1 MKSKMG
7 MALMGIGMGV
17 GSAALYHNIKNGNM
31 KKWVR
36 KMNSAKTKA
45 IDDLENMM

>member
-7 MALMGIGMGV
+7 IALMGASMGV
-17 GSAALYHNIKNGNM
+17 GGAALYHNINNGNM
-31 KKWVR
+31 KKWIR